1 MALKKVKPWILSMIL
16 ILNMKKF
23 FIKTGIALT
32 LLLLTVTPL
41 YSQGKSNEA
50 PGQQKKEEQKTVEQ
64 KVIIGSLNAVTEN
77 SVTVENKNNKQK
89 TEAVVNLATKI
100 IGADNKPVKLGALKL
115 KDLIAVI
122 SSDSA
127 AATSGAKLK
136 VKKIFV
142 KEASSS
148 AQLKRRAVMGV
159 ITAIQGNTLTLA
171 HQIQRD
177 RTYTVEVTEQTV
189 IHQKST
195 EASGSATL
203 ATLVVGMRIA
213 AVGDLNPGGG
223 IIAKRIHIIPGK
235 ATGIFNKNPL
245 ATPSAS
251 IVASPSGVATPSAL
265 PSISP
270 ISSPDATPPTAL

>member
-1 MALKKVKPWILSMIL
+1 MIL
-16 ILNMKKF
+16 KHNMSKL
-23 FIKTGIALT
+23 FIKTGILLALF
-32 LLLLTVTPL
+32 LLVVTPL
-41 YSQGKSNEA
+41 HGQGKSNQA
-50 PGQQKKEEQKTVEQ
+50 PGQQKKEAQKAVEQ
-64 KVIIGSLNAVTEN
+64 KVTIGSLDTVTEN
-77 SVTVENKNNKQK
+77 SVIIENKKNKQK
-89 TEAVVNLATKI
+89 TEALIDKTTKV
-100 IGADNKPVKLGALKL
+100 IGANNKPVKLGTLKL
-115 KDLIAVI
+115 KDLIALI

-127 AATSGAKLK
+127 VATRGAKLK

-159 ITAIQGNTLTLA
+159 ITNIQGNTLTLT

-177 RTYTVEVTEQTV
+177 RTYIVIVSEQTI
-189 IHQKST
+189 IHQKAS

-203 ATLVVGMRIA
+203 ASLSVGMRIA
-213 AVGDLNPGGG
+213 AVGDLNEGGG

-235 ATGIFNKNPL
+235 ATGVFNKNPL

-251 IVASPSGVATPSAL
+251 LIASPSAIATPSAL

-270 ISSPDATPPTAL
+270 SSSPDESPVAL